1 MRCAFCKSKLDVW
14 PYPLHTT
21 YGCMNKDCI
30 NDDMPRYQ
38 VTYNNYPTFLI
49 SRTFMFKDD
58 WNIIVNY
65 RDNCTIVSKLMACII
80 YDSVQIPRALDVDLS
95 NPYSII
101 PKIKTLMT
109 FS

>member
-1 MRCAFCKSKLDVW
+1 MD
-14 PYPLHTT
+14 
-21 YGCMNKDCI
+21 KDCI

-49 SRTFMFKDD
+49 SRVFMFEMVYYV
-58 WNIIVNY
+58 IVNY
-65 RDNCTIVSKLMACII
+65 RDNCTVISKLMACVLL
-80 YDSVQIPRALDVDLS
+80 DSIQIPRALEIDLS
-95 NPYSII
+95 NPHAIM